1 MKKYILSL
9 ILLFIAFPV
18 SAETI
23 ISQLNSDLD
32 SYFTSSDHVQSLGTG
47 ISGTVES
54 VDYYVHAQ
62 SGSYTSGVKIYKCDD
77 ANASVNC
84 SLVYTGGATQTVG
97 TTKQLVH
104 YDLSDNYLSGLAPFV
119 FDVTKYYWLQIHSGQ
134 AGAVYGNSNLF
145 GDSYLGGE
153 YCKASYVINC
163 GDDSDV
169 QDMYFV
175 FDDGTGFNDLTR
187 IISVTPYDGEV
198 VASTTPTE
206 IGFEAYINGDY
217 DSSTLT
223 FKVQRLNDLNDY
235 GGMSGQVWE
244 YSTTTNEVGTI
255 SYSKIVPSL
264 VSFLDPGNYILTL
277 DIRPSTIF
285 SFFTPTSVA
294 TSTMFYVGDATR
306 FGLDYAKSQDEY
318 RDFFSDISQSA
329 TSSLADFCD
338 FTSPLGGWLTG
349 GLVENTWDIGKC
361 LRSLL
366 VPNAIEV
373 KAVFDS
379 YKGQVLYAFPLG
391 YVTRSV
397 DIMTGTTTLPLPA
410 LTYTF
415 ENDFPSVI
423 FAGKTFGFDF
433 TEIASDASDIL
444 DTQFVS
450 ASDDKTVWEIF
461 EPYIRT
467 VFALLL
473 AWLIIVDLMSIELNT
488 GFGSTV
494 GSAYRQGRTV
504 IKRKWR
510 DL

>member
-9 ILLFIAFPV
+9 ILLFLAVPAYAEYIA
-18 SAETI
+18 
-23 ISQLNSDLD
+23 SQTNSDAL
-32 SYFTSSDHVQSLGTG
+32 SSFQSQGHMQSLGTG
-47 ISGTVES
+47 LSGNVVS
-54 VDYYVHAQ
+54 IDYYAKAV
-62 SGSYTSGVKIYKCDD
+62 SDVYTSGVNITQCDD
-77 ANASVNC
+77 SAGTVNC
-84 SLVYTGGATQTVG
+84 IYFVGGATETA
-97 TTKQLVH
+97 TESKTLIH
-104 YDLSDNYLSGLAPFV
+104 YVFQDHYITGSLNPVV
-119 FDVTKYYWLQIHSGQ
+119 FDASKYYWFRLHSGQ
-134 AGAVYGNSNLF
+134 TGKVYGNANLF
-145 GDSYLGGE
+145 GDGYSGGD
-153 YCKASYVINC
+153 YCKDSLVVDC
-163 GDDSDV
+163 GDDSSV
-169 QDMYFV
+169 KDMYFV
-175 FDDGTGFNDLTR
+175 LDDGTGFNLNTR
-187 IISVTPYDGEV
+187 IISVTPYNGEV

-244 YSTTTNEVGTI
+244 YSTTTNEVGII

-264 VSFLDPGNYILTL
+264 VSFLDSGNYILTL

-318 RDFFSDISQSA
+318 RDFFGDISQSA

-366 VPNAIEV
+366 VPNALEV
-373 KAVFDS
+373 KAVFDT
-379 YKGQVLYAFPLG
+379 YKGHVLYAFPLG
-391 YVTRSV
+391 YVTRSI

-415 ENDFPSVI
+415 ENDFPSAI

-450 ASDDKTVWEIF
+450 ASDDKTVWQIF
-461 EPYIRT
+461 EPYIRI
-467 VFALLL
+467 VFSLLL

>member
-9 ILLFIAFPV
+9 ILLFLAVPVYAEVLYSQVNKDAYFIA
-18 SAETI
+18 SAPNI
-23 ISQLNSDLD
+23 YGQR
-32 SYFTSSDHVQSLGTG
+32 LGTG
-47 ISGTVES
+47 LTGTVRS
-54 VDYYVHAQ
+54 VSFYMAPGSAPYSVYNNARIFEYSDSGYTTCSNSFYASENGSTQHAVQ
-62 SGSYTSGVKIYKCDD
+62 VTTEGVYDWSFVKTAK
-77 ANASVNC
+77 
-84 SLVYTGGATQTVG
+84 YTGCAGVPSFQTDG
-97 TTKQLVH
+97 FQL
-104 YDLSDNYLSGLAPFV
+104 DP
-119 FDVTKYYWLQIHSGQ
+119 TKYYYLTFWGGETENLPKW
-134 AGAVYGNSNLF
+134 YGTTSVLF
-145 GDSYLGGE
+145 GSNCKSGLG
-153 YCKASYVINC
+153 ASCPSSVKDLYYVL
-163 GDDSDV
+163 S
-169 QDMYFV
+169 
-175 FDDGTGFNDLTR
+175 DGTGFNSETE

-223 FKVQRLNDLNDY
+223 FKVHRLNDLNDY

-244 YSTTTNEVGTI
+244 YSTTTNEVGPI

-264 VSFLDPGNYILTL
+264 ISFLDPGNYILTL

-366 VPNAIEV
+366 VPNALEV

-391 YVTRSV
+391 YVTRSI

-415 ENDFPSVI
+415 ENDFPSAI
-423 FAGKTFGFDF
+423 FAGETFGFDF

-450 ASDDKTVWEIF
+450 ASE
-461 EPYIRT
+461 
-467 VFALLL
+467 
-473 AWLIIVDLMSIELNT
+473 
-488 GFGSTV
+488 
-494 GSAYRQGRTV
+494 
-504 IKRKWR
+504 
-510 DL
+510 

>member
-9 ILLFIAFPV
+9 ILFFIAVPVYAEVLYSQLIDNAVTADVYQIGDLLPSSMSGDLKSVYFNLDNNNV
-18 SAETI
+18 SAKLYVVLYRCSTVC
-23 ISQLNSDLD
+23 LFDNSSVSTWDALYSTTTDLVAFSGMRQYSVDFDDVVVLD
-32 SYFTSSDHVQSLGTG
+32 SSK
-47 ISGTVES
+47 
-54 VDYYVHAQ
+54 YYA
-62 SGSYTSGVKIYKCDD
+62 
-77 ANASVNC
+77 
-84 SLVYTGGATQTVG
+84 LVFQ
-97 TTKQLVH
+97 
-104 YDLSDNYLSGLAPFV
+104 YLSGVNPQLI
-119 FDVTKYYWLQIHSGQ
+119 KMSGGSGLSDTCR
-134 AGAVYGNSNLF
+134 AWNSVPPSVNSNCSPVNKLF
-145 GDSYLGGE
+145 YVLDDESSVDLG
-153 YCKASYVINC
+153 
-163 GDDSDV
+163 
-169 QDMYFV
+169 
-175 FDDGTGFNDLTR
+175 TR

-217 DSSTLT
+217 PKSTLT

-235 GGMSGQVWE
+235 GGMSGQIWE
-244 YSTTTNEVGTI
+244 YSTTTNEVGPI

-366 VPNAIEV
+366 VPNALEV

-391 YVTRSV
+391 YVTRSI

-415 ENDFPSVI
+415 ENDFPSAI

-467 VFALLL
+467 VFAFLL